1 VSFLFDFFLFSWGS
15 VDLSLGFV
23 FDYVSLGFFCS
34 VSFISCLVFFYSV
47 FYMRGTVD
55 IRRFV

>member
-34 VSFISCLVFFYSV
+34 VSFVWCFFIL
-47 FYMRGTVD
+47 FFT
-55 IRRFV
+55 